1 MRPGDVFWREES
13 GIGAHRWVVLSLETD
28 DGKVLAA
35 PITSFRNRP
44 YEERTCIFTPADYA
58 ELDHDSWIR
67 YDRAQLIAIRYLVS
81 ATRCAPLPENAR
93 RRSVAGAGESDRIA
107 MGFQDLLADQG
118 LI

>member
-1 MRPGDVFWREES
+1 VNPGDVFWRDES
-13 GIGAHRWVVLSLETD
+13 GIGPHRWVVLSTQTAD
-28 DGKVLAA
+28 DRVLAA
-35 PITSFRNRP
+35 PITSFRDRP
-44 YEERTCIFTPADYA
+44 YEERTCILKPVDYP

-67 YDRAQLIAIRYLVS
+67 YDRAKLIAVRYLASV
-81 ATRCAPLPENAR
+81 TRCTPMPEAAW